1 MDGHQGK
8 RENKL
13 SNSPVTLEIVDRV
26 ATITVQREAS
36 RNALSGEVLTALS
49 EALKALQPLIEGT
62 SAYAEC
68 RAVVLRGAGEKAF
81 VAGAD
86 IREMQ
91 QAGREELAR
100 FIWLGQRVM
109 RELEQL
115 PLPVVA
121 AVHGFAIGGGLELA
135 LAADLIVASTAAKLG
150 QAEVNLGLIP
160 GFGGTQRLAARVG
173 AGTAKRLV
181 LTGETISAEEAFRLG
196 VVDYLVPNERFQEE
210 VNRVLKMLTE
220 KSPLAVAAGK
230 RAVERFF
237 AQDKLAGLTV
247 EVEEFLRLFES
258 GDAREGLS
266 AFLEKRTAKFPGR

>member
-1 MDGHQGK
+1 M
-8 RENKL
+8 
-13 SNSPVTLEIVDRV
+13 SNLPVTLEIADRI

-36 RNALSGEVLTALS
+36 RNALSAEVLAALS
-49 EALKALQPLIEGT
+49 EAVRSLQPLTEGS
-62 SAYAEC
+62 SAYSEC

-91 QAGREELAR
+91 QASRAELAG
-100 FIWLGQRVM
+100 FIALGQRVM
-109 RELEQL
+109 REIESL

-173 AGTAKRLV
+173 SGAAKRLV
-181 LTGETISAEEAFRLG
+181 LTGETISADEAFRIG
-196 VVDYLVPNERFQEE
+196 VVDYLAPPERFQEE
-210 VNRVLKMLTE
+210 VARVLKTLTE
-220 KSPLAVAAGK
+220 KSPLAIAAGK
-230 RAVERFF
+230 RAVEHFF
-237 AQDKLAGLTV
+237 AQQKLAGLTA

-266 AFLEKRTAKFPGR
+266 AFLEKRTAQFPGR

>member
-1 MDGHQGK
+1 M
-8 RENKL
+8 
-13 SNSPVTLEIVDRV
+13 
-26 ATITVQREAS
+26 QREAS
-36 RNALSGEVLTALS
+36 RNALSGEVLSALS
-49 EALKALQPLIEGT
+49 EAVQTLQPLTQGPT
-62 SAYAEC
+62 AYSEC

-91 QAGREELAR
+91 RATREDLAR

-109 RELEQL
+109 REIELL
-115 PLPVVA
+115 PLPVIA

-160 GFGGTQRLAARVG
+160 GFGGTQRLAARTG

-181 LTGETISAEEAFRLG
+181 LTGETIAAEEGFRLG
-196 VVDYLVPNERFQEE
+196 VVDYLVPVEHFEAE
-210 VNRVLKMLTE
+210 VSRVLKLLTE
-220 KSPLAVAAGK
+220 KSPLAIAAGK

-237 AQDKLAGLTV
+237 SQDKLAGLTV
-247 EVEEFLRLFES
+247 EVEEFLHLFES

-266 AFLEKRTAKFPGR
+266 AFLEKRPAQFPGR